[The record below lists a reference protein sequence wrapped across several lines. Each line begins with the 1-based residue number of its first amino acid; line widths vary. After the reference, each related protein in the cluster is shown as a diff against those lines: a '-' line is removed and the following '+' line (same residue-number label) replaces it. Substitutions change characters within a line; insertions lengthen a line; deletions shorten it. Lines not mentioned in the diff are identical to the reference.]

1 MNPTIG
7 LLVPRSVLYPAIN
20 FDILEGLR
28 AGLGGAGTVKVVTEN
43 IGVAANTDMVYAA
56 CERMLM
62 DGVPVVA
69 AYVNPV
75 MAVSLQPLFAG
86 ANALLIVLDSG
97 SHFLTGE
104 KKLPN
109 VVFLSLH
116 NALCN
121 RIVTQEALDAGFR
134 TFSFVTSFYDAG
146 YRPAYAIARTIERA
160 GASIVFNHVTALKR
174 KDFTLQPLT
183 GFLGNEP
190 GHALIASFC
199 GDMAIDFCAHI
210 GAHPVAP
217 GSLFGGPFMGEET
230 YVSRMAYPGT
240 DMTVCIPWSRLIRS
254 DSNRTFLRLLEERG
268 RIANIFSLL
277 GYEAGMIAD
286 AVLQSGQSGEKV
298 AGWLTAQTFDSPRG
312 NLGIDTATQ
321 QSIAPVYI
329 AVLTDDNG
337 TCRLELQREVNN
349 TQQQWALLQEDIS
362 DFAGPSS
369 DWLNAYPC
377 LES

>member
-28 AGLGGAGTVKVVTEN
+28 AGLGAATVKVMTEN

-62 DGVPVVA
+62 EGVPVVA
-69 AYVNPV
+69 AYLNPV
-75 MAVSLQPLFAG
+75 MAERLQPLFAS
-86 ANALLIVLDSG
+86 ANGLLIVLDSG
-97 SHFLTGE
+97 SHFLMGA

-109 VVFLSLH
+109 VLFLSLQ

-121 RIVTQEALDAGFR
+121 RIVTQHALDAGYK

-174 KDFTLQPLT
+174 KDFTLDPLT
-183 GFLGNEP
+183 GFLGQQP
-190 GHALIASFC
+190 GHAVIASFC

-230 YVSRMAYPGT
+230 YVSRFAYPGT
-240 DMTVCIPWSRLIRS
+240 DMTVCIPWSRLIDNKR
-254 DSNRTFLRLLEERG
+254 NHKFLQLLEAKG
-268 RIANIFSLL
+268 RTGNIFSLL
-277 GYEAGMIAD
+277 GYEAGMLTA
-286 AVLQSGQSGEKV
+286 AVLQGDARGE
-298 AGWLTAQTFDSPRG
+298 AAASRLAAQQFDSPRG
-312 NLGIDTATQ
+312 ALRIDTETLQ
-321 QSIAPVYI
+321 TIAPVYI
-329 AVLTDDNG
+329 ARLADDHG
-337 TCRLELQREVNN
+337 ACRLELDREV
-349 TQQQWALLQEDIS
+349 TDTPQQWALLQEDIS
-362 DFAGPSS
+362 EFAGPSS